1 MRNSQSLSYQ
11 SLVKCSP
18 LHIDGE
24 RAEWRG
30 RVAHSCYITI
40 GGGGGRRI
48 HISVRVRP
56 APKSTLPL
64 GRAARSSLARIALSL
79 FSLIPTSCRLCLSLH
94 SKAPG
99 GTAAGEG
106 GGGISVR
113 AKGAHHPLHTTQR
126 ADFADVREEQTGPIH
141 ASEQARS
148 EEGGRQSGRRRE
160 DEEEQE
166 QEGASE
172 LGLSQGGRAI

>member
-64 GRAARSSLARIALSL
+64 GRAARSSLAASPSLSSRLSPLPVGSVCLCIAKLRGGQQREEKEEEEEYRSGRKGHSIL
-79 FSLIPTSCRLCLSLH
+79 CIQRNAPTSPTCE
-94 SKAPG
+94 KNKPG
-99 GTAAGEG
+99 PST
-106 GGGISVR
+106 R
-113 AKGAHHPLHTTQR
+113 
-126 ADFADVREEQTGPIH
+126 

-172 LGLSQGGRAI
+172 RG